1 MALGKIRVYPCV
13 PVTVSADEKRV
24 AFVTGASYGLGAAT
38 AVALARD
45 GFDVAV
51 SELRVEELSDTLDK
65 IAATG
70 RRGAPV
76 HLDVRSMASIEQAT
90 AEVVSALGRVDL
102 LVNNAGV
109 TLRRLAVDV
118 TPDEWNEVMN
128 VNLRGTFFM
137 SQQVARHL
145 VAARRPGSIVNIA
158 STHGML
164 GFAQRST
171 YGISKAGVIHLTKM
185 LSYEWVD
192 HGIRVNAVAPG
203 TVETKTRAEF
213 FRAYPQARQAMIDR
227 IPVHRFGEP
236 EEIAAA
242 VCYLAS
248 PAAAYMTGQTLLLD
262 GGLTAY

>member
-1 MALGKIRVYPCV
+1 MRDQQ
-13 PVTVSADEKRV
+13 ADEKRV

-38 AVALARD
+38 AVALARE
-45 GFDVAV
+45 GYDVAV
-51 SELRVEELSDTLDK
+51 SELRVEDLSDTLDK

-76 HLDVRSMASIEQAT
+76 HLDLRSMPGIEQAT
-90 AEVVSALGRVDL
+90 ADVVSAFGRIDV

-118 TPDEWNEVMN
+118 TPDEWSEVIN
-128 VNLRGTFFM
+128 VNLKGTFFM

-145 VAARRPGSIVNIA
+145 VAGGRPGCIVNIA
-158 STHGML
+158 SMHGML
-164 GFAQRST
+164 GFTQRST
-171 YGISKAGVIHLTKM
+171 YGISKAGIIHMTKM

-203 TVETKTRAEF
+203 TVETRTRAEYF
-213 FRAYPQARQAMIDR
+213 KDYPQARKAMMER
-227 IPVHRFGEP
+227 IPVHRFGTP

-248 PAAAYMTGQTLLLD
+248 PAADYITGQTLSLD
-262 GGLTAY
+262 GGLSTY